1 MFCQN
6 CGGQIPSEES
16 RFCPGCGKA
25 TDGSTN
31 SLAGDTSNKSSIP
44 KTEKYVPERKKS
56 SAGKILGIIVLVFF
70 LVIILVGVVW
80 FMSTIQEKK
89 DNCEDWLRDIEIKR
103 AQLESQLF
111 VSDEESQAFSDWVD
125 QYNTACAMN

>member
-1 MFCQN
+1 M
-6 CGGQIPSEES
+6 P
-16 RFCPGCGKA
+16 KA
-25 TDGSTN
+25 
-31 SLAGDTSNKSSIP
+31 
-44 KTEKYVPERKKS
+44 EKYIPERKKS
-56 SAGKILGIIVLVFF
+56 SGGKIVGVIVLVFF

-125 QYNTACAMN
+125 QYNTACAM